1 MRKLRGRAGKS
12 GSAYVRFFSGSFF
25 FASAALAVF
34 FEPPD
39 GMVKNAV
46 WSLQERSAWRV
57 SGSGDFRPA
66 HFR

>member
-12 GSAYVRFFSGSFF
+12 GSAFVRFFSGSFF

-39 GMVKNAV
+39 GMIKTRCLEPTREVG
-46 WSLQERSAWRV
+46 LGE
-57 SGSGDFRPA
+57 
-66 HFR
+66 